1 MNQKFVGPVS
11 SRKET
16 RGVNIASLSLCDI
29 PALPCIM
36 NRILFMFWHQK
47 LKFLEYETLHCWK
60 SRDFEFHI
68 FCLYLENVWINALK
82 YSFIEILNVLFN
94 SKFCREENIL
104 TPASSLG
111 SVKNYLANI
120 TQIYCEEENCFH
132 TQSQPVTLASE
143 FTPPD
148 QRCSIKSNFA
158 RGKMSGKFG
167 KSIKL
172 INSFQK
178 LNKQNRS
185 SEFVWRINFQEQ
197 KL

>member
-1 MNQKFVGPVS
+1 MNG
-11 SRKET
+11 
-16 RGVNIASLSLCDI
+16 
-29 PALPCIM
+29 
-36 NRILFMFWHQK
+36 ILFMFWHQK
-47 LKFLEYETLHCWK
+47 VKFLEYETLHCWK

-104 TPASSLG
+104 TPASSPG

-120 TQIYCEEENCFH
+120 TQIYCEEEN
-132 TQSQPVTLASE
+132 SVP
-143 FTPPD
+143 TPPPRPASQTD
-148 QRCSIKSNFA
+148 IKVYTISLVAWNSILIVNFA

-197 KL
+197 KLERISV

>member
-1 MNQKFVGPVS
+1 
-11 SRKET
+11 
-16 RGVNIASLSLCDI
+16 
-29 PALPCIM
+29 
-36 NRILFMFWHQK
+36 MFWHQK
-47 LKFLEYETLHCWK
+47 LEFLEYETLHCWK

-104 TPASSLG
+104 TPASSPG

-132 TQSQPVTLASE
+132 TPHSSLLTPRQPGQSLRHQSLHH
-143 FTPPD
+143 
-148 QRCSIKSNFA
+148 QRGRRKSNFDFKFRQPA
-158 RGKMSGKFG
+158 RAKMSGKFG

>member
-1 MNQKFVGPVS
+1 
-11 SRKET
+11 
-16 RGVNIASLSLCDI
+16 
-29 PALPCIM
+29 
-36 NRILFMFWHQK
+36 MFWHQK
-47 LKFLEYETLHCWK
+47 VKFLEYETLHCWK

-104 TPASSLG
+104 TPASSPG

-120 TQIYCEEENCFH
+120 TQIYCEEEN
-132 TQSQPVTLASE
+132 SVP
-143 FTPPD
+143 TPPPRPASQAD
-148 QRCSIKSNFA
+148 IKVYTISLVAWNSILIVNFA

-197 KL
+197 KLERISV